1 MRAEA
6 RGGGRGAAYATREGA
21 GGARGA
27 LRAEAR
33 GDSRGRASRFA
44 SGDVRDARAM
54 RSQRLPF
61 DAADQAWEAEEHARE
76 AARPSSLRERVSAK
90 VSAAKRSHAK
100 GRAERRFSQQYGGAD
115 RGAGAEAAA
124 GPRAAVYK
132 GEMGTK
138 HRRAARM
145 QDDAAP
151 RGGSARSA
159 SARKTRRL
167 SPVFAVSAA
176 VAACLLLGGVFLYT
190 PAQQFYQEVRE
201 RDRLQ
206 AEYAVLQ
213 QRNDAIQGEVDAL
226 SSGAGVE
233 DRARAEFG
241 WVKKGET
248 AGSVG
253 GLDVEKDSSF
263 RANIAPGSVEAP
275 ETWYSFLDPVFGV
288 K

>member
-1 MRAEA
+1 
-6 RGGGRGAAYATREGA
+6 RGAAYATRGGA

-33 GDSRGRASRFA
+33 GDSRGRASRSA
-44 SGDVRDARAM
+44 YGDARDARAM

-61 DAADQAWEAEEHARE
+61 DAADQAWETQEAEEHVRE

-90 VSAAKRSHAK
+90 VSAAKRSHAQC
-100 GRAERRFSQQYGGAD
+100 RAERRFSQQYGGAD

-167 SPVFAVSAA
+167 SPVLAVSAA

-206 AEYAVLQ
+206 AEYTVLQ

-226 SSGAGVE
+226 SSSAGVE

-263 RANIAPGSVEAP
+263 RANIVPGSVEAP